1 MNMLAIQP
9 SKNLRSRTGLSMIGM
24 GLVVAFLAIFFG
36 MAAAVLPWWL
46 VMGALIAPTCLIV
59 GLAIPEV
66 GIAIM
71 LILVCGVVPAGMSPS
86 IPLGAGSV
94 KIPELM
100 ILAFVVWSFFKL
112 STQPPLGQYWKWLLP
127 VGLLLGLTIT
137 AAGISYGMFGTPR
150 KEILAEARQY
160 LSWLVVMPIIALIQT
175 EKQLERFL
183 KALVFVGC
191 FVAFAALL
199 QFVLG
204 RPIVEGA
211 RVEDLVTLNKAA
223 DVSRSIVGPGNYFLI
238 FSILFLLARMMT
250 RSLSWAVAMPLM
262 GWLLAGLIV
271 NFGRGLWVATFGG
284 ALLLSFWLF
293 RWRGVWR
300 VAIAG
305 SVGLVIS
312 LGVLAAYKPNIIAAA
327 YDRLISTGGESLER
341 NTTLGWRLE
350 ETNAALKKLAKY
362 PITGIGIGTAYKQAN
377 PYNGMFI
384 TEHDEVLTR
393 YIHNAY
399 IGSWLKFGFLGPIVI
414 VFLIVG
420 VLKRGLRYGR
430 STQDVRLKA
439 LFFTTAA
446 AFFVPVLTSVTQP
459 EWLSQ
464 AGIAFFASMVGL
476 QVITHRVMAL
486 RPEPDSAQAEPAKPA
501 KPAAPIYW
509 YPRA

>member
-1 MNMLAIQP
+1 MGNNMLALQP
-9 SKNLRSRTGLSMIGM
+9 SKNLGQRANLSMVGVIV
-24 GLVVAFLAIFFG
+24 LVAALAIFLG
-36 MAAAVLPWWL
+36 LASAVLPWWL

-59 GLAIPEV
+59 GLAIPEA

-71 LILVCGVVPAGMSPS
+71 LILVCGLLPAGFSPS
-86 IPLGAGSV
+86 ISVGAGSV
-94 KIPELM
+94 KVSELM
-100 ILAFVVWSFFKL
+100 ILAFFFWSLFKL
-112 STQPPLGQYWKWLLP
+112 SGQPPLGQYWKWLLP
-127 VGLLLGLTIT
+127 VGLLLALTVT
-137 AAGISYGMFGTPR
+137 AAGVSYGMFGTPR
-150 KEILAEARQY
+150 KDILAEARQY
-160 LSWLVVMPIIALIQT
+160 ISWLVIAPIIALIQT
-175 EKQLERFL
+175 EKQLNRLL
-183 KALVFVGC
+183 KAIVFVGC
-191 FVAFAALL
+191 FVAFAALV
-199 QFVLG
+199 QFILG

-250 RSLSWAVAMPLM
+250 RSLSWAVGLPLM

-271 NFGRGLWVATFGG
+271 NFGRGLWVATFAG
-284 ALLLSFWLF
+284 AILLSFWLF

-305 SVGLVIS
+305 TLGLVIS
-312 LGVLAAYKPNIIAAA
+312 LGVLAAYKPNIIEAA

-350 ETNAALKKLAKY
+350 ETNAALTKIRQY
-362 PITGIGIGTAYKQAN
+362 PITGVGIGTAYKQPN
-377 PYNGMFI
+377 RFNGMFI

-414 VFLIVG
+414 LLLIVG
-420 VLKRGLRYGR
+420 VFRRGLRYGR
-430 STQDVRLKA
+430 STRDTRLKA
-439 LFFTTAA
+439 LFLTTVA
-446 AFFVPVLTSVTQP
+446 AFLVPVITSVTQP

-476 QVITHRVMAL
+476 QVITHRVMASK
-486 RPEPDSAQAEPAKPA
+486 PEDESMEAEPAK
-501 KPAAPIYW
+501 KAAPIYY

>member
-1 MNMLAIQP
+1 
-9 SKNLRSRTGLSMIGM
+9 
-24 GLVVAFLAIFFG
+24 
-36 MAAAVLPWWL
+36 
-46 VMGALIAPTCLIV
+46 
-59 GLAIPEV
+59 
-66 GIAIM
+66 
-71 LILVCGVVPAGMSPS
+71 
-86 IPLGAGSV
+86 
-94 KIPELM
+94 
-100 ILAFVVWSFFKL
+100 
-112 STQPPLGQYWKWLLP
+112 
-127 VGLLLGLTIT
+127 
-137 AAGISYGMFGTPR
+137 
-150 KEILAEARQY
+150 
-160 LSWLVVMPIIALIQT
+160 
-175 EKQLERFL
+175 
-183 KALVFVGC
+183 
-191 FVAFAALL
+191 LL

-250 RSLSWAVAMPLM
+250 RSLSWAIALPLM

-305 SVGLVIS
+305 SLGLVIS
-312 LGVLAAYKPNIIAAA
+312 LGVLAAYKPNIIEAA

-350 ETNAALKKLAKY
+350 ETNAALKKIAQY
-362 PITGIGIGTAYKQAN
+362 PITGVGVGTSYKPAN
-377 PYNGMFI
+377 PMNGMFI

-414 VFLIVG
+414 LVLITGVF
-420 VLKRGLRYGR
+420 RRALRYGKN
-430 STQDVRLKA
+430 TKDTKLKA
-439 LFFTTAA
+439 LFLTTAA
-446 AFFVPVLTSVTQP
+446 AFFVPVVTSVTQP

-464 AGIAFFASMVGL
+464 AGIAFFASMIGL
-476 QVITHRVMAL
+476 QIISHRVMLSKQGDETPTEEA
-486 RPEPDSAQAEPAKPA
+486 AAK
-501 KPAAPIYW
+501 KAPIFR
-509 YPRA
+509 YPRP

>member
-1 MNMLAIQP
+1 MGMNMLAVPP
-9 SKNLRSRTGLSMIGM
+9 SKNVRRRASLAMIGM
-24 GLVVAFLAIFFG
+24 SLLVAFLAIFFG

-46 VMGALIAPTCLIV
+46 VMGVLIAPTFMIV
-59 GLAIPEV
+59 GLAIPEI

-71 LILVCGVVPAGMSPS
+71 LILVCGLVPAGMSPN
-86 IPLGAGSV
+86 IPVGAGSV

-100 ILAFVVWSFFKL
+100 ILAFAVWSLFRM
-112 STQPPLGQYWKWLLP
+112 SSQPPLGQYWKWLIP

-137 AAGISYGMFGTPR
+137 AAGVSYGMFGTPR
-150 KEILAEARQY
+150 KEVLAEARQY
-160 LSWLVVMPIIALIQT
+160 ISWLVVVPIIALIQT
-175 EKQLERFL
+175 EKQLDRFL
-183 KALVFVGC
+183 KGIVFVGC
-191 FVAFAALL
+191 FVAFAALV

-238 FSILFLLARMMT
+238 FSILLLLARMMT
-250 RSLSWAVAMPLM
+250 RSLSWAIAMPLM

-305 SVGLVIS
+305 SIGLVLS
-312 LGVLAAYKPNIIAAA
+312 LGVLAAYKPNIIEAA

-350 ETNAALKKLAKY
+350 ETNAALKKIGQY
-362 PITGIGIGTAYKQAN
+362 PITGIGIGTAYKPAT
-377 PYNGMFI
+377 PMNGMFI

-393 YIHNAY
+393 YIHNGY
-399 IGSWLKFGFLGPIVI
+399 IGSWLKFGVLGPIVI
-414 VFLIVG
+414 VSLIVA
-420 VLKRGLRYGR
+420 VFRRALRYGR
-430 STQDVRLKA
+430 STKDVKLKT
-439 LFFTTAA
+439 LFLTTAA

-464 AGIAFFASMVGL
+464 AGIAFFASMIGI
-476 QVITHRVMAL
+476 QIISHRVMVSKHGEEV
-486 RPEPDSAQAEPAKPA
+486 PEEASPAK
-501 KPAAPIYW
+501 APIYY

>member
-1 MNMLAIQP
+1 MLAIQP
-9 SKNLRSRTGLSMIGM
+9 SKNLRSRTNPSMIGV
-24 GLVVAFLAIFFG
+24 GLLVAVLAIFLG

-46 VMGALIAPTCLIV
+46 VMGALIAPTCMIL
-59 GLAIPEV
+59 GLAIPEM

-71 LILVCGVVPAGMSPS
+71 LILVCGLVPAGMSPN
-86 IPLGAGSV
+86 IPVGAGSV

-100 ILAFVVWSFFKL
+100 IMAFAAWSVFRMT
-112 STQPPLGQYWKWLLP
+112 TQPPLGQYWKWLIP

-137 AAGISYGMFGTPR
+137 AAGVSYGMFGTPK
-150 KEILAEARQY
+150 KEVLAEARQY
-160 LSWLVVMPIIALIQT
+160 ISWLLVVPIIALIQT
-175 EKQLERFL
+175 EKQLDRFL
-183 KALVFVGC
+183 KGIVFVGC

-250 RSLSWAVAMPLM
+250 RSLSWAIAMPLM

-284 ALLLSFWLF
+284 ALLLAFWLF

-305 SVGLVIS
+305 SVGLVLS
-312 LGVLAAYKPNIIAAA
+312 LGVLAAYKPNIIEAA

-350 ETNAALKKLAKY
+350 ETNAALKKISQY
-362 PITGIGIGTAYKQAN
+362 PITGVGIGTAYKPAN
-377 PYNGMFI
+377 PMNGMFI

-393 YIHNAY
+393 YIHNGY
-399 IGSWLKFGFLGPIVI
+399 IGSWLKFGILGPIVI
-414 VFLIVG
+414 LFLIVG
-420 VLKRGLRYGR
+420 VFRRALRYGR
-430 STQDVRLKA
+430 STKDVRLKA
-439 LFFTTAA
+439 LFLTTAA

-476 QVITHRVMAL
+476 QIISHRVMVAKHGDET
-486 RPEPDSAQAEPAKPA
+486 PAEEAPPLK
-501 KPAAPIYW
+501 APIYY